1 MTATDPLI
9 TALHDAAL
17 NYALGGI
24 EVFPVDPATKAP
36 RTRGGMKDATCDLG
50 QIDQWW
56 DARPDSL
63 VAARVPVGVVVV
75 DIDPRH
81 GGDKVW
87 DALVAEHGEPPV
99 TRTHYSGRSDGGRHL
114 WWRWESTDKPQIAPL
129 VAWAT
134 ERGLGHTM
142 PSGKVSTGI
151 DMLTHDHRYSIL
163 PPSPHPDT
171 GRPYEWA
178 TDDAEDAPIAAMWG
192 PLAELLT
199 PAPAP
204 TVLPASP
211 APAAVEDSIADWF
224 CAHNTWSGLLTRHGW
239 SVVLGDGESDGS
251 QWRHPQATNSHSA
264 TVRHGCLFV
273 YSPNTPFTE
282 TEPSDPH
289 GYTLFHA
296 WATLEYGGDRSSAA
310 RAARSLRDP
319 AINGHRHTVALVEP
333 EPVEMDLHPVNLP
346 EEFWTERPSL
356 AHIAAAA
363 HSRIVSR
370 DAVLAAVLARVALS
384 VPHHVTLPALV
395 GAPATFDFFAG
406 VVSRPG
412 TGKSTSDR
420 LADELWPIDGAKV
433 DRRPLGSGEGLIEA
447 YLGDVEVE
455 GDGGKKHTERRQVL
469 DGILFHLDEGQALAE
484 VASRS
489 GSTLFQTLRSAWS
502 GAHLGQAN
510 ATKERTR
517 NLPAGAYRC
526 VLVAGFQWST
536 ATALIEDVAG
546 GTPQRFLWLSG
557 EDPSI
562 PATVAETPAWPGPLP
577 RPVKGWTRGPVCIDP
592 AIVDEVVQHH
602 IDRSRGLLTEDP
614 LDSHAMLLR
623 LKVAMLL
630 AVLDDARRAITVD
643 DWRLAG
649 VVVET
654 SSAVRGRIAA
664 TARWEAQ
671 ERAQSRTRARIA
683 EHLAIGDSEAATA
696 TERMAGAIGRHVQ
709 RGQCDGGCTRRCTAR
724 CTAGKHRA
732 AGSLDE
738 AVVIAE
744 RNGWITTE
752 GKRILPGP
760 EACS

>member
-1 MTATDPLI
+1 MTATDPRI
-9 TALHDAAL
+9 TELHDAAL
-17 NYALGGI
+17 SYALGGI

-36 RTRGGMKDATCDLG
+36 RTRRGMKDATCDLG
-50 QIDQWW
+50 PIDKWW
-56 DARPDSL
+56 GESPDSL
-63 VAARVPVGVVVV
+63 VAARVPIGIVVI

-99 TRTHYSGRSDGGRHL
+99 TRTHYSGRGDGGRHL
-114 WWRWESTDKPQIAPL
+114 WWRWEGDERPQVGGL

-134 ERGLGHTM
+134 ARGLGHTL
-142 PSGKVSTGI
+142 PGGKTSTGI
-151 DMLTHDHRYSIL
+151 DLLTHDHRYSIL

-171 GRPYEWA
+171 HQPYTWA
-178 TDDAEDAPIAAMWG
+178 SVDAEEAEVAPMWG

-199 PAPAP
+199 AAPSP
-204 TVLPASP
+204 TVIGVTP

-224 CAHNTWSGLLTRHGW
+224 CGHSTWGELLGRHGW

-273 YSPNTPFTE
+273 YSPNTPFIE

-289 GYTLFHA
+289 GYTRFHA
-296 WATLEYGGDRSSAA
+296 WATLEHGGDRSSAA

-319 AINGHRHTVALVEP
+319 GRAAPILVSDPAPPAQIE
-333 EPVEMDLHPVNLP
+333 HAPVNLP
-346 EEFWTERPSL
+346 EEFWAERPCL

-420 LADELWPIDGAKV
+420 LADELWPIDGARV

-517 NLPAGAYRC
+517 NLPAGDYRC

-557 EDPSI
+557 EDPGI

-577 RPVKGWTRGPVCIDP
+577 RPVKGWTRGPVRIDSD
-592 AIVDEVVQHH
+592 IVDEVVQHH
-602 IDRSRGLLTEDP
+602 IDRSRGLLVEDP

-671 ERAQSRTRARIA
+671 ERARTRTQARIA
-683 EHLAIGDSEAATA
+683 EHLAIGQSEADVA

-709 RGQCDGGCTRRCTAR
+709 RGRCDEGCTRRCATQA
-724 CTAGKHRA
+724 TTGKHRA
-732 AGSLDE
+732 AGSLE
-738 AVVIAE
+738 GAFAAAE
-744 RNGWITTE
+744 QKGWIVID
-752 GKRILPGP
+752 GLRILSGP
-760 EACS
+760 EVCP

>member
-9 TALHDAAL
+9 TELHDAAL
-17 NYALGGI
+17 NYALSGL

-36 RTRGGMKDATCDLG
+36 RTRSGMKDATCDLG

-99 TRTHYSGRSDGGRHL
+99 TRTHYSGRGDGGRHL
-114 WWRWESTDKPQIAPL
+114 WWRWEGDERPQVGGL

-134 ERGLGHTM
+134 ARGLGHTL

-178 TDDAEDAPIAAMWG
+178 TDDAEDAPIAPMWG

-239 SVVLGDGESDGS
+239 TVVSGDGESDGS

-310 RAARSLRDP
+310 RAARALRDP
-319 AINGHRHTVALVEP
+319 AVNGHRHTVALVEP

-346 EEFWTERPSL
+346 EEFWAERPSL

-384 VPHHVTLPALV
+384 VPPWVTLPALV
-395 GAPATFDFFAG
+395 GAPASLDYFVG

-420 LADELWPIDGAKV
+420 LADELWPIDATNV

-455 GDGGKKHTERRQVL
+455 GDDGKKRTERRQVL

-489 GSTLFQTLRSAWS
+489 GATLFQTLRSAWS

-536 ATALIEDVAG
+536 AHCLVEDVAG

-577 RPVKGWTRGPVCIDP
+577 RPVKGWTQGPVRIDA

-602 IDRSRGLLTEDP
+602 IDRSRGLLDEDP

-623 LKVAMLL
+623 LKTGLLLAML
-630 AVLDDARRAITVD
+630 DGARREITPD

-649 VVVET
+649 TVVEA
-654 SSAVRGRIAA
+654 SAAVRGRIAA
-664 TARWEAQ
+664 TAAWEARS
-671 ERAQSRTRARIA
+671 RAQSRTRARIA

-709 RGQCDGGCTRRCTAR
+709 RGRCDGACTRRCAVQS
-724 CTAGKHRA
+724 TAGKHRA
-732 AGSLDE
+732 AGSVDE

-744 RNGWITTE
+744 RNGWITIE